1 MTSKKDNP
9 QSEPEKNQETLS
21 TAAPTETSSD
31 STSSDSTSSNT
42 DSKEAPSKAET
53 APTQEASP
61 EIKPTE
67 PKPAKDNIKSN
78 ADQMNKLE
86 KQSKKGTKLATVAIV
101 LAALLGGGLAIQ
113 MQQQQTQYEAQ
124 ITALRAELNQ
134 TRSAVDT
141 QLAEVTQQ
149 AEAKATEVTHRAET
163 VLEQQQKSIQSL
175 QLAMADVKGRRP
187 NDWLLAEA
195 DYLVKLAGR
204 KLFLEHDVESAT
216 QLMESADQR
225 IASLNDPSLTPLR
238 KAMANDIT
246 KLKSVPLIDR
256 DGLVLRLISLQQQVD
271 ALPLANAILPDAPQE
286 TQQVVSD
293 DINNWQDNLMTS
305 LKDFA
310 ENFITFRTRD
320 GNVIPLLS
328 PEQHFYLKENVKAK
342 LETAIKSVYV
352 EQQEIYTT
360 SLKTAQE
367 WSTSFFN
374 QNDNTVQT
382 FQSTL
387 AKLAEQKVQVDYP
400 VKLETQKQLSDVI
413 SERLRREV
421 TSVIKEDKE

>member
-9 QSEPEKNQETLS
+9 QTEPENNQETLS
-21 TAAPTETSSD
+21 AA
-31 STSSDSTSSNT
+31 T
-42 DSKEAPSKAET
+42 DSKSDSDSKQAPKKTDVEQKKESSTQTSKIEKKTTET
-53 APTQEASP
+53 PAGRSTLQ
-61 EIKPTE
+61 TE
-67 PKPAKDNIKSN
+67 
-78 ADQMNKLE
+78 KLNQIE
-86 KQSKKGTKLATVAIV
+86 KQGKRGAKLGS
-101 LAALLGGGLAIQ
+101 LALIIALLIGGGLTLH
-113 MQQQQTQYEAQ
+113 MQQQQEQYQAQ
-124 ITALRAELNQ
+124 IAALRAELQ
-134 TRSAVDT
+134 QSRSNIDSKLS
-141 QLAEVTQQ
+141 Q
-149 AEAKATEVTHRAET
+149 ATEQASSKASEITHHVET
-163 VLEQQQKSIQSL
+163 VLEQQQKSINSL
-175 QLAMADVKGRRP
+175 QLAMSDIKGRRP

-204 KLFLEHDVESAT
+204 KIFIEHDVESAT

-246 KLKSVPLIDR
+246 KLKSVAIVDR
-256 DGLVLRLISLQQQVD
+256 DGLVLRLTSLQQQVE
-271 ALPLANAILPDAPQE
+271 ALPLANAILPEAPLEAQQE
-286 TQQVVSD
+286 VSH

-305 LKDFA
+305 LKNFS

-328 PEQHFYLKENVKAK
+328 PQQHFYLKENVKAK

-360 SLKTAQE
+360 ALNTAQE
-367 WSTSFFN
+367 WSKSFFN
-374 QNDNTVQT
+374 QGDKTVTSFQTALDN
-382 FQSTL
+382 L
-387 AKLAEQKVQVDYP
+387 AKQQIQVEYP

-421 TSVIKEDKE
+421 TSVIKEDNE

>member
-78 ADQMNKLE
+78 AEQMNKLE

-256 DGLVLRLISLQQQVD
+256 DGLVLRLISLQQQVN

-286 TQQVVSD
+286 IQQVVSD